1 VFALYDMLFNITQ
14 ALAVAIA
21 ATVIPANGES
31 VTLIVVATVLYLAG
45 ITGFELVSR
54 RGQQAG

>member
-1 VFALYDMLFNITQ
+1 MLFNITQ
-14 ALAVAIA
+14 AIAVAIA

-31 VTLIVVATVLYLAG
+31 VGLIVAATVLYLAG

-54 RGQQAG
+54 RAQPATP